1 MVTFLKVTNKRTLT
15 ILLIGILWNKGE
27 NCDF

>member
-1 MVTFLKVTNKRTLT
+1 MVTFFKVTNKRTLT
-15 ILLIGILWNKGE
+15 ILLIVILWNKGD